1 MSELQLPL
9 RGDSG
14 AEGIAIPAASG
25 ACAPPVSVLAP
36 SDTVAGAA
44 ESFSLLKRIFSFPAM
59 LGTMLVGA
67 VFIVGRAFIVDP
79 DVWWHAKAG
88 QIILATRQWPTT
100 EPFSFTVAGQP
111 WIDCEWLGDVL
122 IGGVGRVA
130 GLQGLD
136 ALLILLGSAIMVALY
151 VYATLRSGN
160 SKAGF
165 LASTL
170 LFLLATTSFSLRP
183 QMLGYLFII
192 LTLIALERFR
202 QGRKRALWLLPGMFL
217 LWINAHGSWVIGL
230 GIIFVV
236 WASGLGEFSAG
247 GLEARRWSA
256 SDRRR
261 LSFVLLLC
269 LAVIPLTPY
278 GTQIAAYPFEVAF
291 KMPLGVGTVSEWQTM
306 PFNLPGGKLFLAL
319 LLGFLLLQVAFR
331 PKWRL
336 DEFALF
342 LFGTMM
348 ACLHVR
354 FLLIFVPFFAPLLAE
369 VLTRWLPAY
378 DRKKDQHLLN
388 GVLMSGAAFAMVWF
402 FPGLAEMQRVIGNEF
417 PVKAVTYLRQHSVPG
432 PIYNNYNFGTYLLW
446 SDYKIFIDGRSDI
459 YERGGV
465 FADYLHISRLRPG
478 ALTVLRAYRIQACLL
493 EPDEPLATM
502 LSAQTEW
509 QKAYADNLSVL
520 FVRRDG
526 GSFASALS
534 HAATPEQKE

>member
-1 MSELQLPL
+1 MSELHIALG
-9 RGDSG
+9 GDSG
-14 AEGIAIPAASG
+14 TAGRAIPAASE
-25 ACAPPVSVLAP
+25 ACASAGALAP
-36 SDTVAGAA
+36 AA
-44 ESFSLLKRIFSFPAM
+44 VTTSGKESVSLLKRLFSFPAM

-67 VFIVGRAFIVDP
+67 VFIVGRAFVVDP

-88 QIILATRQWPTT
+88 QIILATRHWPTT
-100 EPFSFTVAGQP
+100 EPFSFTVGGQP

-122 IGGVGRVA
+122 IGGVSRVA

-151 VYATLRSGN
+151 AYATLRSGN

-202 QGRKRALWLLPGMFL
+202 QGRKLALWFLPGMFL
-217 LWINAHGSWVIGL
+217 LWINTHGSWVIGL
-230 GIIFVV
+230 GVIFVF
-236 WASGLGEFSAG
+236 WASGLTEFRVG

-256 SDRRR
+256 TDRRR
-261 LSFVLLLC
+261 LSLVFFLC

-291 KMPLGVGTVSEWQTM
+291 KMPLGVGSVSEWQTM

-319 LLGFLLLQVAFR
+319 LLGFLLVQVAFR
-331 PKWRL
+331 LKWRL
-336 DEFALF
+336 EELALF

-354 FLLIFVPFFAPLLAE
+354 FLLIFVPFFAPLVATVLA
-369 VLTRWLPAY
+369 RWLPVY
-378 DRKKDQHLLN
+378 DRKKDQYLLN
-388 GVLMSGAAFAMVWF
+388 GVLMSVVAIAMVWY
-402 FPGLAEMQRVIGNEF
+402 FPARADMQRITGNQF
-417 PVKAVTYLRQHSVPG
+417 PVKAVEYLRQHSVPG

-446 SDYKIFIDGRSDI
+446 SDYKVFIDGRSDI
-459 YERGGV
+459 YERGGA
-465 FADYLHISRLRPG
+465 FADYLHISRLRTG
-478 ALTVLRAYRIQACLL
+478 ALAVLQSYGVQSCLL
-493 EPDEPLATM
+493 ERDEPLATM
-502 LSAQTEW
+502 LAVLPEW
-509 QKAYADNLSVL
+509 QKVYGDNLSVL
-520 FVRRDG
+520 FVRRNSGASG
-526 GSFASALS
+526 GSMPIAAS
-534 HAATPEQKE
+534 QKQRE

>member
-1 MSELQLPL
+1 MSEFHIAL
-9 RGDSG
+9 RGDT
-14 AEGIAIPAASG
+14 AEGMPRRPTSQ
-25 ACAPPVSVLAP
+25 ACAPTAP
-36 SDTVAGAA
+36 AMPAVTTTAA
-44 ESFSLLKRIFSFPAM
+44 ESVSLLKRLVSFPAM

-67 VFIVGRAFIVDP
+67 VFMVGRAFVVDP

-88 QIILATRQWPTT
+88 QIILATRHWPKTD
-100 EPFSFTVAGQP
+100 PFSFTVGGQP
-111 WIDCEWLGDVL
+111 WIDSEWLGDVL

-151 VYATLRSGN
+151 AYATLRSGN

-202 QGRKRALWLLPGMFL
+202 QGGKRALWFLPGMFL
-217 LWINAHGSWVIGL
+217 LWINTHGSWVIGL
-230 GIIFVV
+230 GIIFVF
-236 WASGLGEFSAG
+236 WASGLAEFRVG
-247 GLEARRWSA
+247 GLEAKRWSTN
-256 SDRRR
+256 DRHR
-261 LSFVLLLC
+261 LSLVFFLC

-319 LLGFLLLQVAFR
+319 LLGFLLLQVALGL
-331 PKWRL
+331 KWRL
-336 DEFALF
+336 EELALF

-354 FLLIFVPFFAPLLAE
+354 FLLIFVPFFAPLVATILA
-369 VLTRWLPAY
+369 RWLPVY
-378 DRKKDQHLLN
+378 DRKKDRYLLN
-388 GVLMSGAAFAMVWF
+388 GVLISGVALAMVWS
-402 FPGLAEMQRVIGNEF
+402 FPGLADMQRVIGNQF
-417 PVKAVTYLRQHSVPG
+417 PVKAVVYLRQHSVPG

-446 SDYKIFIDGRSDI
+446 SDFKVFIDGRSDI
-459 YERGGV
+459 YERGGA
-465 FADYLHISRLRPG
+465 FADYLHISRLRTG
-478 ALTVLRAYRIQACLL
+478 ALAVLSGYGIQACLL
-493 EPDEPLATM
+493 ERDEPLATM

-520 FVRRDG
+520 FVRRNG
-526 GSFASALS
+526 GSFASAMP